1 MPNTQVSW
9 LQQNLPGELHIAPYL
24 STYGFAFNL
33 ARMRDRDAR
42 VALSMAVDRGQITR
56 QVTGA
61 DEQPAY
67 GWVPAGVPGYTPA
80 QFTWAALP
88 GVERIEEARRL
99 WHAARGRHA
108 APDRLLLCTDASAN
122 HRRTAIALADQW
134 RAALDVEVEV
144 LEMEWKAYLALR
156 ENPGG
161 CDLLRF
167 GWSADFIDAEA
178 FLALFESG
186 HAQNV
191 PGYRSARYDALLA
204 ESRLAR
210 DAAQRTASMVLA
222 ERLLLA
228 DSPVIPVFHRVSKL
242 LAKPDVEGV
251 AVSPLG
257 HLATRHLRFTTK
269 K

>member
-1 MPNTQVSW
+1 
-9 LQQNLPGELHIAPYL
+9 
-24 STYGFAFNL
+24 
-33 ARMRDRDAR
+33 MR
-42 VALSMAVDRGQITR
+42 
-56 QVTGA
+56 
-61 DEQPAY
+61 
-67 GWVPAGVPGYTPA
+67 
-80 QFTWAALP
+80 
-88 GVERIEEARRL
+88 
-99 WHAARGRHA
+99 